1 MWLTDTQV
9 GVDRGITSGTR
20 QVLVLSVRDVEMRL
34 RISVLL
40 SKTEIDDVNL
50 VPALADTHQ
59 EVIGL
64 DITVNEV
71 FTVYIFNTR

>member
-9 GVDRGITSGTR
+9 GVDGGVTSGTG